1 MAPKPSILAYFGTS
15 WPRAHPMTGR
25 QISPFTAAS
34 LCMMPR
40 GRMTERQLDNV
51 DVLKA
56 APTDFCI
63 MRHLAMRLRGRL
75 RGSTAEALDI
85 RLTVARSFNNYGM
98 LRFAR
103 TVRKDMAAVSNA
115 VLERWSNGQAEGQI
129 NKLKM
134 LKRAM

>member
-1 MAPKPSILAYFGTS
+1 
-15 WPRAHPMTGR
+15 
-25 QISPFTAAS
+25 
-34 LCMMPR
+34 
-40 GRMTERQLDNV
+40 MTERQLDNV

-63 MRHLAMRLRGRL
+63 MRHLAMRLRGL
-75 RGSTAEALDI
+75 IRGGRVEALDI
-85 RLTVARSFNNYGM
+85 WLTVARSFNSHGM
-98 LRFAR
+98 RRFAR

-134 LKRAM
+134 LNRAM